1 MDSGDLGGDLEAR
14 SGSIHNP
21 SVRTLKI
28 TLAYDG
34 TAYVGWQRQA
44 AGTSIQGLLEAA
56 IARIEGEAVTVTGAG
71 RTDAGVHALGQVAS
85 VAVPSAASSIG
96 CDAYARAL
104 NASLPDDVRVRV
116 VEEVGGDFHA
126 RFSARSK
133 TYRYRLTRG
142 GVASP
147 FESRY
152 AWHVTHA
159 LDVAAMRAALDVCRG
174 EHDFAAFQSTGTPVR
189 DTVRTMLAASI
200 TEVTASPQLGEW
212 GHSPHKQTERPPFL
226 GEGGSS
232 GMGKDGELLIVEL
245 TGTGFLRHMV
255 RAITGTLVEIGRG
268 RWPPAEMAAILA
280 SRDRSR
286 AGPTAPPQGL
296 FLVHVDYSGV

>member
-1 MDSGDLGGDLEAR
+1 M
-14 SGSIHNP
+14 
-21 SVRTLKI
+21 RTLKI
-28 TLAYDG
+28 TIAYDG

-56 IARIEGEAVTVTGAG
+56 IARIEGDAVTVTGAG

-85 VAVPSAASSIG
+85 VTVPSAAASIA
-96 CDAYARAL
+96 CEAYVRAL
-104 NASLPDDVRVRV
+104 NASLPEDVRVRAV
-116 VEEVGGDFHA
+116 AEVAEDFHA
-126 RFSARSK
+126 RFSARAK

-152 AWHVTHA
+152 AWHVTHP
-159 LDVAAMRAALDVCRG
+159 LDVASMRAALEVCRG

-189 DTVRTMLAASI
+189 DTVRTMIAAGI
-200 TEVTASPQLGEW
+200 TDSSVVERGEPDAS
-212 GHSPHKQTERPPFL
+212 
-226 GEGGSS
+226 
-232 GMGKDGELLIVEL
+232 LLVIEL

-255 RAITGTLVEIGRG
+255 RAVAGTLVDIGRG
-268 RWPPAEMAAILA
+268 RWPPGEMAAILA

-296 FLVHVDYSGV
+296 FLVSVDY